1 MHIKINTIMIS
12 ICVADNQ
19 PVVMQ
24 GINCFFKDHSEISIN
39 DTLFNLNDIDR
50 SLKANNA
57 TILIIDIELE
67 GLHSINSLKK
77 IIQENPF
84 TRILIYTCASEK
96 LFGVTSLKA
105 GAAGFISKNETLS
118 NLEKAI
124 LTVAE
129 GRTMFS
135 EFVHKSI
142 LSSARM
148 HNDQQMYRKLSSR
161 EKEVLSYLING
172 KKNNEISELLNLNE
186 KTISTY
192 KLRLLNKLGVTNL
205 IDLVNKA
212 KALEIV

>member
-1 MHIKINTIMIS
+1 MIS

-105 GAAGFISKNETLS
+105 GAAGFISKNEPLPI
-118 NLEKAI
+118 LEKAI

>member
-1 MHIKINTIMIS
+1 MLIKINTIMIS

>member
-1 MHIKINTIMIS
+1 MLIKINTIMIS

-105 GAAGFISKNETLS
+105 GAAGFISKNEPLP

-124 LTVAE
+124 LTVSE

>member
-1 MHIKINTIMIS
+1 MLIKINTIMIS

-105 GAAGFISKNETLS
+105 GAAGFISKNEPLPI
-118 NLEKAI
+118 LEKAI